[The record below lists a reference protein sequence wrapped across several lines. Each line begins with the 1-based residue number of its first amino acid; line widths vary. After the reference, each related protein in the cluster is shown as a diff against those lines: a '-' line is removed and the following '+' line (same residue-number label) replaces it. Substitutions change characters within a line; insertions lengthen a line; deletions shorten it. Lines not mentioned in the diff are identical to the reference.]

1 MNIVIINEKNRHRN
15 LEGDVY
21 YVGRPSRFGPPS
33 PLCNKFSHL
42 DLGHTVKVA
51 TVEEAVACYRDWL
64 HDKLAERDIEVRREL
79 NAIYNSALKR
89 TVYLKCWCM
98 DEIKPWRNDHACHA
112 EVIREVVLR
121 RHEELSRR

>member
-1 MNIVIINEKNRHRN
+1 MNIIIINEKNSHRN

-21 YVGRPSRFGPPS
+21 YVGRPSKFGPPS
-33 PLCNKFSHL
+33 PLRNKFSHL
-42 DLGHTVKVA
+42 KLAHTVKVE
-51 TVEEAVACYRDWL
+51 TIEEAVACYRDWL
-64 HDKLAERDIEVRREL
+64 YDKLAERDIEVRREL
-79 NAIYNSALKR
+79 NSIYNSALKR

-98 DEIKPWRNDHACHA
+98 DEISPWRNDHACHA

>member
-1 MNIVIINEKNRHRN
+1 MDIVIINERNRHRD
-15 LEGDVY
+15 LEGEVY

-33 PLCNKFSHL
+33 PLQNKFSHL
-42 DLGHTVKVA
+42 DLAHTVKVA

-64 HDKLAERDIEVRREL
+64 HAMLAEKNIEVRREL
-79 NAIYNSALKR
+79 NAIYNSALKH

-121 RHEELSRR
+121 RHDELSKK